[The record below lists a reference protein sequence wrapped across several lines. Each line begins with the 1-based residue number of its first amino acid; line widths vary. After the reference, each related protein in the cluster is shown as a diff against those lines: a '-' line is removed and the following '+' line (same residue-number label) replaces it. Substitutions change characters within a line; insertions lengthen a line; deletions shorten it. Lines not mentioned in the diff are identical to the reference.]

1 MGDADKHWYNVVVTV
16 QVWWVWA
23 MYIDPV
29 FWSING
35 LVGTQLG
42 DVEETMVLQNGSVT
56 KVCHST
62 AETTCLTQSFDM
74 L

>member
-1 MGDADKHWYNVVVTV
+1 MTL

-42 DVEETMVLQNGSVT
+42 DVEETMVLQNGSST
-56 KVCHST
+56 KVRQ
-62 AETTCLTQSFDM
+62 TTSEMRCLTQSFGR
-74 L
+74 